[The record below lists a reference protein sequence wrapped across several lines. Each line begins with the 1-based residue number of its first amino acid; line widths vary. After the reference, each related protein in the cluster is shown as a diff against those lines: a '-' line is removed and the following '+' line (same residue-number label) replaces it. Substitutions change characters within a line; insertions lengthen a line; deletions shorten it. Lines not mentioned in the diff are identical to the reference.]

1 MILPILHSFLLFL
14 KNVVGCIN
22 NPYSTFRRLATET
35 KDHGHVI
42 CIFLLV
48 VGYFAFASAVRSGI
62 RNPYLL
68 TIQFNVLLLA
78 ASVGFIGMILLMY
91 SIGRIFG
98 AQPRIQ
104 TLIVL
109 WAYSLLPTILWFFAT
124 SALYVPLPPPRS
136 VSVLGKVYSVAFVT
150 FSMGMLGWKVILY
163 YLTMRFSL
171 RFDLLRIALVSAI
184 IVPMIVGYSILMYRL
199 GVTRIPFL

>member
-1 MILPILHSFLLFL
+1 MGISAFRSFLLFL
-14 KNVVGCIN
+14 NNTLGCIN
-22 NPYSTFRRLATET
+22 NPYSTYRMLASNT
-35 KDHGHVI
+35 KNTRHVFF
-42 CIFLLV
+42 IFLLV

-78 ASVGFIGMILLMY
+78 AGIGYIGMILLMY
-91 SIGRIFG
+91 GVGRILG

-163 YLTMRFSL
+163 YLTIRFSL
-171 RFDLLRIALVSAI
+171 RFDLLRIALVSTI
-184 IVPMIVGYSILMYRL
+184 IVPMIAGYSVLMYRL
-199 GVTRIPFL
+199 GITRIPFL